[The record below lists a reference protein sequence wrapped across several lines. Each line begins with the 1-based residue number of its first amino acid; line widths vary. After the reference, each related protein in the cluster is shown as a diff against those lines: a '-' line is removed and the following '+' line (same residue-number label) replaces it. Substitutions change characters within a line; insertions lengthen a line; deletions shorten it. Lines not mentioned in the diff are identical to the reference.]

1 MKRRDWESSRGTSR
15 LHHLPSLS
23 PCPQPPQPP
32 STATLYAANLKDEAL
47 YLASILRA
55 RLSDSAIGGD
65 GRGLL
70 SRALARGELDQ
81 FLVAFF
87 TDPANLLFAREQVG
101 RHTSSITATSTCMNA
116 LEIKFDGILPIF
128 VGTPGFVAMAR
139 RIMVRVYVRPMLCAL
154 AQASLR
160 ARQIYSTLYIHAF
173 RFHGQ
178 NLVVR
183 ERTTPLLIMISGRW
197 CAYRADSAHHGR
209 A

>member
-1 MKRRDWESSRGTSR
+1 MKRRYWDSSHGTSTSR

-23 PCPQPPQPP
+23 TSTSPPPQPT
-32 STATLYAANLKDEAL
+32 SSSALYAANLKDEAL

-87 TDPANLLFAREQVG
+87 SDPANLLFAREKVSFGGVQKCVNAFG
-101 RHTSSITATSTCMNA
+101 RDDELFVVLFVSTFVLSEWQGYCLFGNTAA
-116 LEIKFDGILPIF
+116 
-128 VGTPGFVAMAR
+128 
-139 RIMVRVYVRPMLCAL
+139 VRVIVLLLYAP
-154 AQASLR
+154 SLWN
-160 ARQIYSTLYIHAF
+160 F
-173 RFHGQ
+173 
-178 NLVVR
+178 
-183 ERTTPLLIMISGRW
+183 
-197 CAYRADSAHHGR
+197 SAP